1 MDQCKGKQSV
11 CLPGTCD
18 QVCRGVYLQAAQA
31 DHAVHH
37 LSDTETV
44 TEVVEGIVLVV
55 VVNTK
60 LQREKDSRR
69 EFTWRSVRAGGER

>member
-1 MDQCKGKQSV
+1 M
-11 CLPGTCD
+11 
-18 QVCRGVYLQAAQA
+18 CRGVYLQAAQA

-44 TEVVEGIVLVV
+44 TEVVEGVVLVV

-69 EFTWRSVRAGGER
+69 EFIWKNVSGGR

>member
-1 MDQCKGKQSV
+1 M
-11 CLPGTCD
+11 
-18 QVCRGVYLQAAQA
+18 CRGVYLQAAQA

-44 TEVVEGIVLVV
+44 TEVVEGVVLVV

-69 EFTWRSVRAGGER
+69 EFIWTKVSGER

>member
-1 MDQCKGKQSV
+1 M
-11 CLPGTCD
+11 
-18 QVCRGVYLQAAQA
+18 CRGVYLQAAQA

-37 LSDTETV
+37 LSDAETV
-44 TEVVEGIVLVV
+44 TEVVEGVVLVV

-69 EFTWRSVRAGGER
+69 EFIWKNVSGGR

>member
-1 MDQCKGKQSV
+1 M
-11 CLPGTCD
+11 
-18 QVCRGVYLQAAQA
+18 CRGVYLQAAQA

-44 TEVVEGIVLVV
+44 TEVVEGVVLVV

-60 LQREKDSRR
+60 LQREKDSWR
-69 EFTWRSVRAGGER
+69 EFIWKNVSGER

>member
-1 MDQCKGKQSV
+1 M
-11 CLPGTCD
+11 
-18 QVCRGVYLQAAQA
+18 CRGVYLQAAQA

-37 LSDTETV
+37 LSDAETV
-44 TEVVEGIVLVV
+44 TEVVEGVVLVV

-69 EFTWRSVRAGGER
+69 QFIWKNVSGER